1 MTPTDSSFL
10 LRKLEPAVAP
20 SYLAPP
26 ARQPTAPLEQR
37 PFDELLAEAQA
48 GRLASGRTVSAGFD
62 LSPQELDRLAG
73 AADVAEASG
82 AKRAML
88 LFDGR
93 ALVLDVPTRTISGE
107 LSLSSPIETLDAAVY
122 VPAEGEQPPS
132 RPLGPPGSVAPRV
145 VAEQIEN
152 A

>member
-1 MTPTDSSFL
+1 MTPTDASFL

-82 AKRAML
+82 AKLNHR
-88 LFDGR
+88 
-93 ALVLDVPTRTISGE
+93 
-107 LSLSSPIETLDAAVY
+107 
-122 VPAEGEQPPS
+122 
-132 RPLGPPGSVAPRV
+132 
-145 VAEQIEN
+145 N
-152 A
+152 